1 MQENWEIGRRK
12 SFAVD
17 ALSGKKEDDQDK
29 PEKKSVQKKQRRRSQ
44 SLTWGHN
51 LK

>member
-29 PEKKSVQKKQRRRSQ
+29 PEEKSIQKSKDKD
-44 SLTWGHN
+44 LNHWHGV
-51 LK
+51 